1 MILITLFRMIGCK
14 LEGSSHLRKKRLK
27 SLLLPCALFKVRVGA
42 LVLSLLLVG
51 GCSTLGPDV
60 ESPEVAWLDSWE
72 SDLNQQL
79 GYTSTQAQL
88 DLEFWWRSFDDSI
101 LNELIELAE
110 AGNPNLRIAGLR
122 IIESRAVLGIAL
134 SQRYPQ
140 VQQVSGSSS
149 YVDQRFEG
157 GDDQNFRQYQS
168 GGNFGWEGD
177 FWGRFQRGIESADA
191 AFFASVANQRDLQV
205 LLHTQMA
212 TSYYAY
218 RTSELRIQIAQSNA
232 KIQKRSFEITEH
244 LFKSG
249 QDSELDLQQAKTQ
262 YLATLSSIPDLE
274 TTAQQTLNALCLL
287 LGRAPGDLP
296 EMGDPLEA
304 LPEVDP
310 RVLADAPA
318 MLLMRRPDVRSAAWQ
333 IAAQSPQV
341 GIAEAQLYP
350 SISLFGSIGFAG
362 NSLSGNRDTW
372 TLGIGPSFTWNVFDH
387 GSIRNNIRIQD
398 LRLQQAIE
406 SFQNVVLQAAQEID
420 NAAISVTNTRA
431 KQVPLG
437 QSVIA
442 AKRSLELA
450 NTNYREGYADFQRVL
465 DGQRSVASQTEAELI
480 NAGQQITALISLYGA
495 LGGGWSET
503 SVEDLIPESTR
514 ASMEARSDWGELLRE
529 PLPASP
535 ESIET
540 NVEK

>member
-1 MILITLFRMIGCK
+1 MFR
-14 LEGSSHLRKKRLK
+14 
-27 SLLLPCALFKVRVGA
+27 PWA
-42 LVLSLLLVG
+42 LVVCVAGVPFFSA
-51 GCSTLGPDV
+51 CTTLGPDA
-60 ESPEVAWLDSWE
+60 EEPEVAWLQNWE
-72 SDLNQQL
+72 STLNQEL
-79 GYTSTQAQL
+79 GDASTQSQI
-88 DLEFWWRSFDDSI
+88 DLEFWWRSFDDPI
-101 LNELIELAE
+101 LNDLIELAG

-122 IIESRAVLGIAL
+122 VLESRAALGIAL

-140 VQQVSGSSS
+140 VQQVSGSAS
-149 YVDQRFEG
+149 YVEQRFQG

-168 GGNFGWEGD
+168 GGAFGWEGD

-191 AFFASVANQRDLQV
+191 AFFTSIANQRDLQV
-205 LLHTQMA
+205 LLHTQVA

-218 RTSELRIQIAQSNA
+218 RTSQLRIKIAQANA

-262 YLATLSSIPDLE
+262 YLSTLSSIPDLE
-274 TTAQQTLNALCLL
+274 ITAQQTLNALCLL

-296 EMGDPLEA
+296 ELGAPLET

-310 RVLADAPA
+310 RVLSDAPA
-318 MLLMRRPDVRSAAWQ
+318 QLLMRRPDVRSAAWQ
-333 IAAQSPQV
+333 IAAQSPQI

-350 SISLFGSIGFAG
+350 SISLFGNIGFSG
-362 NSLSGNRDTW
+362 NTLSNNRDTW

-387 GSIRNNIRIQD
+387 GSIRNNVRIQD
-398 LRLQQAIE
+398 ARLQQAIE

-420 NAAISVTNTRA
+420 NAAISVKKTHEE
-431 KQVPLG
+431 QVPLS
-437 QSVIA
+437 QSVVA

-465 DGQRSVASQTEAELI
+465 DGQRAVASQTEAELI

-503 SVEDLIPESTR
+503 SIENLIPEATR
-514 ASMEARSDWGELLRE
+514 VTMESRSDWEEMLRA
-529 PLPASP
+529 PIPQLPDSVSSKQ
-535 ESIET
+535 E
-540 NVEK
+540 

>member
-1 MILITLFRMIGCK
+1 MRNTLLRSARVQIVRLPIVRFAALSVSIVVAGCT
-14 LEGSSHLRKKRLK
+14 
-27 SLLLPCALFKVRVGA
+27 
-42 LVLSLLLVG
+42 
-51 GCSTLGPDV
+51 TLGPDV
-60 ESPEVAWLDSWE
+60 EEPDVAWLESWE

-79 GYTSTQAQL
+79 GDPSSQAAV
-88 DLEFWWRSFDDSI
+88 DLEFWWRSFDDPI
-101 LNELIELAE
+101 LNQLIELAE

-122 IIESRAVLGIAL
+122 IIESRAALGVAL
-134 SQRYPQ
+134 SARYPQ
-140 VQQVSGSSS
+140 VQQVSGSAS
-149 YVDQRFEG
+149 YIDQRFEG

-177 FWGRFQRGIESADA
+177 FWGRFERGVESADA
-191 AFFASVANQRDLQV
+191 AFFASIANQRDLQV
-205 LLHTQMA
+205 LLHTQVA

-218 RTSELRIQIAQSNA
+218 RTSELRIKIAQYNA

-244 LFKSG
+244 LFESG

-274 TTAQQTLNALCLL
+274 ITAQQTLNALCLL

-296 EMGDPLEA
+296 ELGEPLDE
-304 LPEVDP
+304 LPSVDP
-310 RVLADAPA
+310 SVLADAPA

-333 IAAQSPQV
+333 IAAQSPQI

-350 SISLFGSIGFAG
+350 SISLFGNIGFAG
-362 NSLSGNRDTW
+362 NSLSNNRDTW

-387 GSIRNNIRIQD
+387 GSIRNNVRIQD
-398 LRLQQAIE
+398 VRLQQAIE

-420 NAAISVTNTRA
+420 NATISVRKTREE
-431 KQVPLG
+431 QVPLSE
-437 QSVIA
+437 SVVA
-442 AKRSLELA
+442 AQRSLELA

-480 NAGQQITALISLYGA
+480 NAGQQITALINLYGA
-495 LGGGWSET
+495 LGGGWSAT
-503 SVEDLIPESTR
+503 SVDELIPASTR
-514 ASMEARSDWGELLRE
+514 ETMEARSNWDQLLRE

-535 ESIET
+535 ETIVP
-540 NVEK
+540 NKEK